1 MTLLQSKNLSLKEVR
16 RLLGFQ
22 KIPNA
27 SSFTSF
33 LSLQPLTEFEQ
44 QELAQIREDFDN
56 YMSDGKV
63 SEGQIKF
70 LAVSPLMRLAGFYR
84 TPIEITLE
92 EDIAAIEIADED
104 TKISGRIDILAVK
117 KVHSQAEIALWV
129 LVIEAKNSEVAALTG
144 LPQLL
149 TYAYKSLEYQ
159 STVWG
164 LATNGVTFQFV
175 YLRQGNPPIYQL
187 LPDLNLT
194 DPERSLQLLQVLKS
208 IRDLVAA

>member
-1 MTLLQSKNLSLKEVR
+1 MTLLQAKNLTLKEVR

-33 LSLQPLTEFEQ
+33 LALQPLIEFEQ
-44 QELAQIREDFDN
+44 QELAQIREDLDN
-56 YMSDGKV
+56 YTSDGRL

-70 LAVSPLMRLAGFYR
+70 LAVAPLIRLAGFYR

-92 EDIAAIEIADED
+92 EDIAAIEIVDED
-104 TKISGRIDILAVK
+104 IKVNGRMDILAVK
-117 KVHSQAEIALWV
+117 KAPSQAEPTFWI
-129 LVIEAKNSEVAALTG
+129 LVIEAKNSEFAALTG

-149 TYAYKSLEYQ
+149 TYAYKSLGHQ
-159 STVWG
+159 PAVWG
-164 LATNGVTFQFV
+164 LTTNGVTYQFV
-175 YLRQGNPPIYQL
+175 YLRQGNPPTYQL